1 MSLCLSRLR
10 SQAHICTYTLSQG
23 FYVMVFFSSTCLIWY
38 VVWSIKKSNN
48 DLFHRRR
55 RGFTTRAS
63 VFMLLMTGT
72 MFCVSTC
79 LWVLKLM
86 VARYII
92 CADIA
97 YAINEVVPSTELNKF
112 IYSHAFEQ
120 GALIAA
126 PHLSLVNASIL
137 FFIYCFWLHWLTNKL
152 FFGAVLV
159 LRSSS
164 LTIRS

>member
-1 MSLCLSRLR
+1 MSLCLSRLH
-10 SQAHICTYTLSQG
+10 SQAHICNYTLSQG

-38 VVWSIKKSNN
+38 VVLSIRKFND
-48 DLFHRRR
+48 DLFHSRR

-79 LWVLKLM
+79 LWVLKL
-86 VARYII
+86 VVTRYII
-92 CADIA
+92 SADIA
-97 YAINEVVPSTELNKF
+97 VAINEVLLSTPGSLQDELDKF

-120 GALIAA
+120 ATFIAG

-137 FFIYCFWLHWLTNKL
+137 FFIYCL
-152 FFGAVLV
+152 
-159 LRSSS
+159 
-164 LTIRS
+164 